1 MGYVR
6 AEEAQDRKA
15 AVNAFVAR
23 AIPAIAESLKKQDQF
38 KNYQISSH
46 IDEQWTGNN
55 EAGIEVVNEE
65 LGCKPWKDTLLGMG
79 QCGIEIVNFGLW
91 TFAPQISTPRFTDPQ
106 IQVWYIQGKDV
117 QLKFRD
123 AVLKPKF
130 DWAKAMMAA
139 APDLPEYVYA
149 YINTRKGPAPEKAL
163 NPPFFVEKDRVNFFI
178 IPQNDET
185 EEPSSEEEKKPL
197 QGQTQTTAA
206 K

>member
-1 MGYVR
+1 
-6 AEEAQDRKA
+6 
-15 AVNAFVAR
+15 
-23 AIPAIAESLKKQDQF
+23 
-38 KNYQISSH
+38 
-46 IDEQWTGNN
+46 
-55 EAGIEVVNEE
+55 
-65 LGCKPWKDTLLGMG
+65 MG

-185 EEPSSEEEKKPL
+185 EEPSSEEEKKPSKTKL
-197 QGQTQTTAA
+197 KPLPPNNRLISSFGWTSHANPAISIGVRTRSSRRTRRSAFRGSRWF
-206 K
+206 

>member
-1 MGYVR
+1 MTPGLKSSTRNWDANLGRTPSWEWVS
-6 AEEAQDRKA
+6 A
-15 AVNAFVAR
+15 A
-23 AIPAIAESLKKQDQF
+23 SK
-38 KNYQISSH
+38 Y
-46 IDEQWTGNN
+46 
-55 EAGIEVVNEE
+55 
-65 LGCKPWKDTLLGMG
+65 
-79 QCGIEIVNFGLW
+79 VNFGLW

-178 IPQNDET
+178 IPKNDET

-197 QGQTQTTAA
+197 QDQTQTTAA

>member
-1 MGYVR
+1 
-6 AEEAQDRKA
+6 
-15 AVNAFVAR
+15 
-23 AIPAIAESLKKQDQF
+23 
-38 KNYQISSH
+38 
-46 IDEQWTGNN
+46 
-55 EAGIEVVNEE
+55 
-65 LGCKPWKDTLLGMG
+65 MG

-91 TFAPQISTPRFTDPQ
+91 TFAPQISTPRFTYPQ

-185 EEPSSEEEKKPL
+185 EEPSSEEEKKSL
-197 QGQTQTTAA
+197 QDQTQTTAA

>member
-1 MGYVR
+1 MGV
-6 AEEAQDRKA
+6 
-15 AVNAFVAR
+15 
-23 AIPAIAESLKKQDQF
+23 
-38 KNYQISSH
+38 
-46 IDEQWTGNN
+46 
-55 EAGIEVVNEE
+55 
-65 LGCKPWKDTLLGMG
+65 G

-178 IPQNDET
+178 IPKTTKRESLL
-185 EEPSSEEEKKPL
+185 PRKKRSLSRSKPKPL
-197 QGQTQTTAA
+197 LPNNRLISSFRAGPLGLIPQLLKA
-206 K
+206 

>member
-1 MGYVR
+1 MLQG
-6 AEEAQDRKA
+6 A
-15 AVNAFVAR
+15 ASFREQPAGTSASVSGSHSRSSCPRPIRRPTAWWDTSAPKKLRTGKPPSNAFVAR

-38 KNYQISSH
+38 KDYQISYH
-46 IDEQWTGNN
+46 IDKTGTGNN

-91 TFAPQISTPRFTDPQ
+91 TFAPQISTPRFTYPQ

-130 DWAKAMMAA
+130 DWG
-139 APDLPEYVYA
+139 
-149 YINTRKGPAPEKAL
+149 KGHDGCGA
-163 NPPFFVEKDRVNFFI
+163 
-178 IPQNDET
+178 
-185 EEPSSEEEKKPL
+185 
-197 QGQTQTTAA
+197 
-206 K
+206 